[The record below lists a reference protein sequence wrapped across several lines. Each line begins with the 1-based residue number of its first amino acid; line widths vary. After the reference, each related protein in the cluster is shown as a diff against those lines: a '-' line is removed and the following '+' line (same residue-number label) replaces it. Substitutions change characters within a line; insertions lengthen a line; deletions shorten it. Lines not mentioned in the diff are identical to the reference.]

1 MKAGVMK
8 KVSIK
13 LWIYGKHA
21 VISALH
27 NSKRQHYQ
35 LLLTKQTE
43 ARLQL
48 SLAKICPVKP
58 QIVTIQQIE
67 QILPKNS
74 LHQGIA
80 LETSTIIINGIE
92 NLELDH
98 SKKRI
103 CIIALDQITDQY
115 NIGSIIRS
123 AAAFNIGAI
132 ITLAD
137 NTPIETNHIA
147 KSASGGLEIVPLIKV
162 VNLTKTIQYLQS
174 HGFWSIGLDSHT
186 DRHLQEVKL
195 PERSLFVVGSEHS
208 GIRRLTKENCD
219 ILAKIKMSSQI
230 ESLNVSVAA
239 AIAMQAYYAT
249 FY

>member
-1 MKAGVMK
+1 MNKE
-8 KVSIK
+8 SSK

-21 VISALH
+21 VLSALQ
-27 NSKRQHYQ
+27 NTKRQHYK

-43 ARLQL
+43 IELK
-48 SLAKICPVKP
+48 LAWPKLKDINP
-58 QIVTIQQIE
+58 QIVTTQQIE

-92 NLELDH
+92 NLELPP
-98 SKKRI
+98 SKNM
-103 CIIALDQITDQY
+103 CLVALDQITDQH

-123 AAAFNIGAI
+123 ATAFNIDGI

-137 NTPIETNHIA
+137 NTPTETSHIA
-147 KSASGGLEIVPLIKV
+147 KSASGGLEIVPLVKV
-162 VNLTKTIQYLQS
+162 INLTKTIKYLQN

-186 DRHLQEVKL
+186 DQYLNQIEL
-195 PERSLFVVGSEHS
+195 PKRTLFIVGSEHN
-208 GIRRLTKENCD
+208 GIRRLTRENCD
-219 ILAKIKMSSQI
+219 MLAKIKISPQM

-239 AIAMQAYYAT
+239 AIAMQSYYLT
-249 FY
+249 F